1 MSETYRLTDQ
11 PWMTAPATEAVLQ
24 ALFARGIE
32 ARFVGGCVRDAVLG
46 RPVRDIDLATPAPP
60 NAVLEAIEASG
71 LKAVPTGISHGTV
84 TAISRKRPFEITT
97 LRRDVETDGRQ
108 AVVAFTDDWREDAL
122 RRDFTMNALF
132 ATPDGE
138 VTDYF
143 GGVADARAG
152 RVRFVGDPAQR
163 IAEDYLRLLRF
174 FRFEAH
180 YGHGEPDAEGLAAAV
195 AAAPKLIRISAERVR
210 DELLRL
216 LEAPNPVPVLRLMHS
231 HGILSGHLRAIWTLG
246 TLDRLI
252 HLEGGKPDPILR
264 LAAMLR
270 ETAEQARHMAE
281 DLRLSNTQK
290 ERLVFL
296 AEPPLSIAAGSSPAV
311 LARACY
317 RHGKEHV
324 LDLLQ
329 LSAATSGDSEGL
341 ATALAFVDGW
351 QEQRFPVAARDLLPL
366 GAAKGPSLGHLMRD
380 LEEWWIAESFRP
392 DREALL
398 ERAKTMIAQTG

>member
-1 MSETYRLTDQ
+1 MSEIFRLTDQ
-11 PWMTAPATEAVLQ
+11 PWMNAPATKAVLA
-24 ALFARGIE
+24 ALSAQGIE

-60 NAVLEAIEASG
+60 EAVLQAIEASR
-71 LKAVPTGISHGTV
+71 LKAVPTGLKHGTV
-84 TAISRKRPFEITT
+84 TAISGKRPFEITT

-143 GGVADARAG
+143 DGVADARAG
-152 RVRFVGDPAQR
+152 RVRFVGDPAKR

-180 YGHGEPDAEGLAAAV
+180 YGHGTPDPAGLAAAV

-216 LEAPNPVPVLRLMHS
+216 LEAPNPVSVLRLMHS

-252 HLEGGKPDPILR
+252 HLESGQPDPILR

-270 ETAEQARHMAE
+270 ETTEQARHMAE
-281 DLRLSNTQK
+281 DLRLSNAQRD
-290 ERLVFL
+290 RLVFL
-296 AEPPLSIAAGSSPAV
+296 AEPPLSIDASSTPAV
-311 LARACY
+311 LATACY

-324 LDLLQ
+324 SDLLQ
-329 LSAATSGDSEGL
+329 LTAAASGDADGL
-341 ATALAFVDGW
+341 TAALAFVNDW
-351 QEQRFPVAARDLLPL
+351 EPRHFPVAARDLLPL
-366 GAAKGPSLGHLMRD
+366 GAVKGPSLGRLMHE

-392 DREALL
+392 DRDALL
-398 ERAKTMIAQTG
+398 ERAKTLIAQAG

>member
-24 ALFARGIE
+24 ALVARGIE

-60 NAVLEAIEASG
+60 DAVLEAIEASR

-132 ATPDGE
+132 ATPEGA

-152 RVRFVGDPAQR
+152 RVRFVGDPAKR

-180 YGHGEPDAEGLAAAV
+180 YGRGEPDPAGLAAAV
-195 AAAPKLIRISAERVR
+195 AAAPKLTRISAERVR

-216 LEAPNPVPVLRLMHS
+216 LEAPNPVSVLRLMHS
-231 HGILSGHLRAIWTLG
+231 HGILSGHLRADWTLG

-296 AEPPLSIAAGSSPAV
+296 AEPPLHIGGGSSPAV
-311 LARACY
+311 LATACY
-317 RHGKEHV
+317 RHGKDHV

-329 LSAATSGDSEGL
+329 LSAATSGDTEGL
-341 ATALAFVDGW
+341 ATALSFVTTLE
-351 QEQRFPVAARDLLPL
+351 EQRFPVAARDLLPL
-366 GAAKGPSLGHLMRD
+366 GAAKGPSLGRLMHD
-380 LEEWWIAESFRP
+380 LEEWWIAEGFRP

-398 ERAKTMIAQTG
+398 ERAKTLIAQAD

>member
-1 MSETYRLTDQ
+1 MSETFRLTDQ
-11 PWMTAPATEAVLQ
+11 PWMTAPATKAVLD
-24 ALFARGIE
+24 ALSAGGIE

-60 NAVLEAIEASG
+60 DAVLQAIEASR
-71 LKAVPTGISHGTV
+71 LKAVPTGLKHGTV

-143 GGVADARAG
+143 DGVADARAG
-152 RVRFVGDPAQR
+152 RVRFVGDPAKR

-180 YGHGEPDAEGLAAAV
+180 YGHGTPDPAGLAAAV

-216 LEAPNPVPVLRLMHS
+216 LEAPDPVPVLRLMHS

-252 HLEGGKPDPILR
+252 HLESGKPDPILR

-281 DLRLSNTQK
+281 DLRLSNAQK

-296 AEPPLSIAAGSSPAV
+296 AEPPLSIGADASPAV
-311 LARACY
+311 LASACY

-329 LSAATSGDSEGL
+329 LSAAVSGDTDGL
-341 ATALAFVDGW
+341 TEAVARVDAW
-351 QEQRFPVAARDLLPL
+351 EEQRFPVAARDLLPL
-366 GAAKGPSLGHLMRD
+366 GAVRGPSLGHLMRD
-380 LEEWWIAESFRP
+380 LEDWWIAESFRP

-398 ERAKTMIAQTG
+398 ERAKKLIAQAG